1 MTLND
6 HDRLQIEMAAQ
17 GCVSGTLAE
26 WPHLMGALRR
36 AGFDLPAK
44 TEAWRLRGLS
54 RQILDM
60 HQEAV

>member
-1 MTLND
+1 MSLNE

-36 AGFDLPAK
+36 VGFDLPAK
-44 TEAWRLRGLS
+44 TEAWRLRNLCQ
-54 RQILDM
+54 QILFA
-60 HQEAV
+60 HAEAA